1 MTNIQYVTGDATS
14 PVTGGSKII
23 CHVCN
28 NIGAWGAGFVL
39 ALSRKWKEP
48 EQDYRNWFKNGTP
61 KLGDV
66 QFSTVGEDLFVA
78 NMIGQHGCGWN
89 IKIPPIRYDAVM
101 QCLEKVAEFAVKKNC
116 SVHMPKIGC
125 GLAGGTWDKI
135 EPLIIKSLSERNV
148 PVYVYTL
155 G

>member
-1 MTNIQYVTGDATS
+1 MIGIQYVSGDATS

-28 NIGAWGAGFVL
+28 DIGAWGAGFVL

-48 EQDYRNWFKNGTP
+48 EQDYRNWFKNGSP
-61 KLGDV
+61 KLGHTL
-66 QFSTVGEDLFVA
+66 FSMIDSSLYVA
-78 NMIGQHGCGWN
+78 NMIGQHGCGWSN
-89 IKIPPIRYDAVM
+89 GIPPIRYDALLR
-101 QCLEKVAEFAVKKNC
+101 CLEQVLDFAIKKGC

-125 GLAGGTWDKI
+125 GLAGGVWKEI
-135 EPLIIKSLSERNV
+135 EPLIVKSLSERDI